1 MIFRDFSFIAKVSVK
16 LLRPKILKG
25 IQQSLTVSGDIFWI
39 FLWVENWDKFSCSS
53 YISTEELVSW
63 LEIKNPEESKMQMFG
78 VKIKD

>member
-1 MIFRDFSFIAKVSVK
+1 
-16 LLRPKILKG
+16 
-25 IQQSLTVSGDIFWI
+25 LTVSGDIFWI